1 MFWHS
6 SKSRIIVGDEMENEN
21 ICSEKLSND
30 LTRQFIAN
38 PISSRKNTKVVI
50 KDMLNNI

>member
-1 MFWHS
+1 
-6 SKSRIIVGDEMENEN
+6 MENEN

-38 PISSRKNTKVVI
+38 PISSRKNIKVVI
-50 KDMLNNI
+50 KRYVKQYLERKKIKLVFV